1 MQFHDLVLLEGS
13 RNAILSMTMGGRRA
27 MYGPEALSAIV
38 APTLVIHGE
47 EDNII
52 NVKRSFIFKEKIK
65 NVKFKIYPKIG
76 HLPMYEDPVRTASD
90 IKNSFE
96 TFNLKVNKSI
106 TLIGMA
112 GAGKS
117 TIGKQLAKLLD
128 FNFLDGDLIIEERI
142 NQSIQNF
149 LDQHGGKEFTKI
161 EEEVLLS
168 INFDKTILATGGS
181 AVLSDNAMQF
191 LRKESEVIFLD
202 VTYENI
208 SKRILNL
215 SERGLV
221 REPNQ
226 SLQETYDERLSLY
239 RKYAD
244 HIVINDGDIDSCFKT
259 ISCFNKKFLIFV
271 NLFFNTSLNWYS
283 AIMKYAHREDIYDA
297 DTHMMERPDWI
308 YEFADKD
315 IREKL
320 EPIVEGNEETLSM
333 IDKAIDR
340 FKDRQSS
347 EEALNQGQGRI
358 HGLET

>member
-1 MQFHDLVLLEGS
+1 
-13 RNAILSMTMGGRRA
+13 
-27 MYGPEALSAIV
+27 
-38 APTLVIHGE
+38 
-47 EDNII
+47 
-52 NVKRSFIFKEKIK
+52 
-65 NVKFKIYPKIG
+65 
-76 HLPMYEDPVRTASD
+76 
-90 IKNSFE
+90 
-96 TFNLKVNKSI
+96 
-106 TLIGMA
+106 MA

-244 HIVINDGDIDSCFKT
+244 HIVINDGDIDSSLKQLVA
-259 ISCFNKKFLIFV
+259 LIKSF
-271 NLFFNTSLNWYS
+271 
-283 AIMKYAHREDIYDA
+283 
-297 DTHMMERPDWI
+297 
-308 YEFADKD
+308 
-315 IREKL
+315 
-320 EPIVEGNEETLSM
+320 
-333 IDKAIDR
+333 
-340 FKDRQSS
+340 
-347 EEALNQGQGRI
+347 
-358 HGLET
+358 

>member
-1 MQFHDLVLLEGS
+1 
-13 RNAILSMTMGGRRA
+13 
-27 MYGPEALSAIV
+27 
-38 APTLVIHGE
+38 
-47 EDNII
+47 
-52 NVKRSFIFKEKIK
+52 
-65 NVKFKIYPKIG
+65 
-76 HLPMYEDPVRTASD
+76 
-90 IKNSFE
+90 
-96 TFNLKVNKSI
+96 
-106 TLIGMA
+106 MA

-128 FNFLDGDLIIEERI
+128 LNFLDGDLIIEERI

-161 EEEVLLS
+161 EDEVLLS

-244 HIVINDGDIDSCFKT
+244 HIVINDGDIDSSLKQLVA
-259 ISCFNKKFLIFV
+259 LIKSF
-271 NLFFNTSLNWYS
+271 
-283 AIMKYAHREDIYDA
+283 
-297 DTHMMERPDWI
+297 
-308 YEFADKD
+308 
-315 IREKL
+315 
-320 EPIVEGNEETLSM
+320 
-333 IDKAIDR
+333 
-340 FKDRQSS
+340 
-347 EEALNQGQGRI
+347 
-358 HGLET
+358 

>member
-1 MQFHDLVLLEGS
+1 M
-13 RNAILSMTMGGRRA
+13 
-27 MYGPEALSAIV
+27 
-38 APTLVIHGE
+38 
-47 EDNII
+47 
-52 NVKRSFIFKEKIK
+52 
-65 NVKFKIYPKIG
+65 
-76 HLPMYEDPVRTASD
+76 
-90 IKNSFE
+90 
-96 TFNLKVNKSI
+96 NKSI

-168 INFDKTILATGGS
+168 INIDKTILATGGS

-191 LRKESEVIFLD
+191 LRKESEIIFLD

-244 HIVINDGDIDSCFKT
+244 HVVVNDGDIDSCLKQ
-259 ISCFNKKFLIFV
+259 LV
-271 NLFFNTSLNWYS
+271 
-283 AIMKYAHREDIYDA
+283 
-297 DTHMMERPDWI
+297 
-308 YEFADKD
+308 
-315 IREKL
+315 
-320 EPIVEGNEETLSM
+320 
-333 IDKAIDR
+333 
-340 FKDRQSS
+340 
-347 EEALNQGQGRI
+347 AL
-358 HGLET
+358 TKSF

>member
-1 MQFHDLVLLEGS
+1 
-13 RNAILSMTMGGRRA
+13 
-27 MYGPEALSAIV
+27 
-38 APTLVIHGE
+38 
-47 EDNII
+47 
-52 NVKRSFIFKEKIK
+52 
-65 NVKFKIYPKIG
+65 
-76 HLPMYEDPVRTASD
+76 
-90 IKNSFE
+90 
-96 TFNLKVNKSI
+96 
-106 TLIGMA
+106 MA

-168 INFDKTILATGGS
+168 INIDKTILATGGS

-244 HIVINDGDIDSCFKT
+244 HVVVNDGDIDSCLKQ
-259 ISCFNKKFLIFV
+259 LV
-271 NLFFNTSLNWYS
+271 
-283 AIMKYAHREDIYDA
+283 
-297 DTHMMERPDWI
+297 
-308 YEFADKD
+308 
-315 IREKL
+315 
-320 EPIVEGNEETLSM
+320 
-333 IDKAIDR
+333 
-340 FKDRQSS
+340 
-347 EEALNQGQGRI
+347 AL
-358 HGLET
+358 TKSF

>member
-1 MQFHDLVLLEGS
+1 M
-13 RNAILSMTMGGRRA
+13 
-27 MYGPEALSAIV
+27 
-38 APTLVIHGE
+38 
-47 EDNII
+47 
-52 NVKRSFIFKEKIK
+52 
-65 NVKFKIYPKIG
+65 
-76 HLPMYEDPVRTASD
+76 
-90 IKNSFE
+90 
-96 TFNLKVNKSI
+96 NKSI

-181 AVLSDNAMQF
+181 AVLSDSAMQF

-244 HIVINDGDIDSCFKT
+244 HVVVNDGDIDSCLKQ
-259 ISCFNKKFLIFV
+259 LV
-271 NLFFNTSLNWYS
+271 
-283 AIMKYAHREDIYDA
+283 
-297 DTHMMERPDWI
+297 
-308 YEFADKD
+308 
-315 IREKL
+315 
-320 EPIVEGNEETLSM
+320 
-333 IDKAIDR
+333 
-340 FKDRQSS
+340 
-347 EEALNQGQGRI
+347 ALTNSF
-358 HGLET
+358 

>member
-1 MQFHDLVLLEGS
+1 
-13 RNAILSMTMGGRRA
+13 
-27 MYGPEALSAIV
+27 
-38 APTLVIHGE
+38 
-47 EDNII
+47 
-52 NVKRSFIFKEKIK
+52 
-65 NVKFKIYPKIG
+65 
-76 HLPMYEDPVRTASD
+76 
-90 IKNSFE
+90 
-96 TFNLKVNKSI
+96 
-106 TLIGMA
+106 MA

-168 INFDKTILATGGS
+168 ININKTILATGGS

-244 HIVINDGDIDSCFKT
+244 HIVINDGDIDSCLKQ
-259 ISCFNKKFLIFV
+259 LV
-271 NLFFNTSLNWYS
+271 
-283 AIMKYAHREDIYDA
+283 
-297 DTHMMERPDWI
+297 
-308 YEFADKD
+308 
-315 IREKL
+315 
-320 EPIVEGNEETLSM
+320 
-333 IDKAIDR
+333 
-340 FKDRQSS
+340 
-347 EEALNQGQGRI
+347 AL
-358 HGLET
+358 TKSF

>member
-1 MQFHDLVLLEGS
+1 
-13 RNAILSMTMGGRRA
+13 
-27 MYGPEALSAIV
+27 
-38 APTLVIHGE
+38 
-47 EDNII
+47 
-52 NVKRSFIFKEKIK
+52 
-65 NVKFKIYPKIG
+65 
-76 HLPMYEDPVRTASD
+76 
-90 IKNSFE
+90 
-96 TFNLKVNKSI
+96 
-106 TLIGMA
+106 MA

-181 AVLSDNAMQF
+181 AVLSDSAMQF

-244 HIVINDGDIDSCFKT
+244 HIVINDGDIDSSLKQLVA
-259 ISCFNKKFLIFV
+259 LIKSF
-271 NLFFNTSLNWYS
+271 
-283 AIMKYAHREDIYDA
+283 
-297 DTHMMERPDWI
+297 
-308 YEFADKD
+308 
-315 IREKL
+315 
-320 EPIVEGNEETLSM
+320 
-333 IDKAIDR
+333 
-340 FKDRQSS
+340 
-347 EEALNQGQGRI
+347 
-358 HGLET
+358 

>member
-1 MQFHDLVLLEGS
+1 
-13 RNAILSMTMGGRRA
+13 
-27 MYGPEALSAIV
+27 
-38 APTLVIHGE
+38 
-47 EDNII
+47 
-52 NVKRSFIFKEKIK
+52 
-65 NVKFKIYPKIG
+65 
-76 HLPMYEDPVRTASD
+76 
-90 IKNSFE
+90 
-96 TFNLKVNKSI
+96 
-106 TLIGMA
+106 MA

-117 TIGKQLAKLLD
+117 TIGEQLAKLLD

-161 EEEVLLS
+161 EEEILLS

-244 HIVINDGDIDSCFKT
+244 HIVINDGDIDSSLKQLVA
-259 ISCFNKKFLIFV
+259 LIKSF
-271 NLFFNTSLNWYS
+271 
-283 AIMKYAHREDIYDA
+283 
-297 DTHMMERPDWI
+297 
-308 YEFADKD
+308 
-315 IREKL
+315 
-320 EPIVEGNEETLSM
+320 
-333 IDKAIDR
+333 
-340 FKDRQSS
+340 
-347 EEALNQGQGRI
+347 
-358 HGLET
+358 

>member
-1 MQFHDLVLLEGS
+1 
-13 RNAILSMTMGGRRA
+13 
-27 MYGPEALSAIV
+27 
-38 APTLVIHGE
+38 
-47 EDNII
+47 
-52 NVKRSFIFKEKIK
+52 
-65 NVKFKIYPKIG
+65 
-76 HLPMYEDPVRTASD
+76 
-90 IKNSFE
+90 
-96 TFNLKVNKSI
+96 
-106 TLIGMA
+106 MA

-202 VTYENI
+202 VTYKNI

-244 HIVINDGDIDSCFKT
+244 HVVVNDGDIDSCLKQ
-259 ISCFNKKFLIFV
+259 LV
-271 NLFFNTSLNWYS
+271 
-283 AIMKYAHREDIYDA
+283 
-297 DTHMMERPDWI
+297 
-308 YEFADKD
+308 
-315 IREKL
+315 
-320 EPIVEGNEETLSM
+320 
-333 IDKAIDR
+333 
-340 FKDRQSS
+340 
-347 EEALNQGQGRI
+347 AL
-358 HGLET
+358 TKSF

>member
-1 MQFHDLVLLEGS
+1 
-13 RNAILSMTMGGRRA
+13 
-27 MYGPEALSAIV
+27 
-38 APTLVIHGE
+38 
-47 EDNII
+47 
-52 NVKRSFIFKEKIK
+52 
-65 NVKFKIYPKIG
+65 
-76 HLPMYEDPVRTASD
+76 
-90 IKNSFE
+90 
-96 TFNLKVNKSI
+96 
-106 TLIGMA
+106 MA

-128 FNFLDGDLIIEERI
+128 LNFLDGDLIIEERI
-142 NQSIQNF
+142 NQSIQSF

-244 HIVINDGDIDSCFKT
+244 HIVINDGDIDSSLKQLVA
-259 ISCFNKKFLIFV
+259 LIKSF
-271 NLFFNTSLNWYS
+271 
-283 AIMKYAHREDIYDA
+283 
-297 DTHMMERPDWI
+297 
-308 YEFADKD
+308 
-315 IREKL
+315 
-320 EPIVEGNEETLSM
+320 
-333 IDKAIDR
+333 
-340 FKDRQSS
+340 
-347 EEALNQGQGRI
+347 
-358 HGLET
+358 

>member
-1 MQFHDLVLLEGS
+1 
-13 RNAILSMTMGGRRA
+13 
-27 MYGPEALSAIV
+27 
-38 APTLVIHGE
+38 
-47 EDNII
+47 
-52 NVKRSFIFKEKIK
+52 
-65 NVKFKIYPKIG
+65 
-76 HLPMYEDPVRTASD
+76 
-90 IKNSFE
+90 
-96 TFNLKVNKSI
+96 
-106 TLIGMA
+106 MA

-168 INFDKTILATGGS
+168 INIDKTILATGGS
-181 AVLSDNAMQF
+181 AVLSDSAMQF

-244 HIVINDGDIDSCFKT
+244 HVVVNDGDIDSCLKQ
-259 ISCFNKKFLIFV
+259 LV
-271 NLFFNTSLNWYS
+271 
-283 AIMKYAHREDIYDA
+283 
-297 DTHMMERPDWI
+297 
-308 YEFADKD
+308 
-315 IREKL
+315 
-320 EPIVEGNEETLSM
+320 
-333 IDKAIDR
+333 
-340 FKDRQSS
+340 
-347 EEALNQGQGRI
+347 AL
-358 HGLET
+358 TKSF

>member
-1 MQFHDLVLLEGS
+1 
-13 RNAILSMTMGGRRA
+13 
-27 MYGPEALSAIV
+27 
-38 APTLVIHGE
+38 
-47 EDNII
+47 
-52 NVKRSFIFKEKIK
+52 
-65 NVKFKIYPKIG
+65 
-76 HLPMYEDPVRTASD
+76 
-90 IKNSFE
+90 
-96 TFNLKVNKSI
+96 
-106 TLIGMA
+106 MA

-244 HIVINDGDIDSCFKT
+244 YVVVNDGDIDSCLKQ
-259 ISCFNKKFLIFV
+259 
-271 NLFFNTSLNWYS
+271 
-283 AIMKYAHREDIYDA
+283 
-297 DTHMMERPDWI
+297 
-308 YEFADKD
+308 
-315 IREKL
+315 
-320 EPIVEGNEETLSM
+320 IV
-333 IDKAIDR
+333 
-340 FKDRQSS
+340 
-347 EEALNQGQGRI
+347 AL
-358 HGLET
+358 TKSF

>member
-1 MQFHDLVLLEGS
+1 
-13 RNAILSMTMGGRRA
+13 
-27 MYGPEALSAIV
+27 
-38 APTLVIHGE
+38 
-47 EDNII
+47 
-52 NVKRSFIFKEKIK
+52 
-65 NVKFKIYPKIG
+65 
-76 HLPMYEDPVRTASD
+76 
-90 IKNSFE
+90 
-96 TFNLKVNKSI
+96 
-106 TLIGMA
+106 MA

-128 FNFLDGDLIIEERI
+128 LKFLDGDLIIEERI
-142 NQSIQNF
+142 NQSIQSF

-244 HIVINDGDIDSCFKT
+244 HIVINDGDIDSSLKQLVA
-259 ISCFNKKFLIFV
+259 LIKSF
-271 NLFFNTSLNWYS
+271 
-283 AIMKYAHREDIYDA
+283 
-297 DTHMMERPDWI
+297 
-308 YEFADKD
+308 
-315 IREKL
+315 
-320 EPIVEGNEETLSM
+320 
-333 IDKAIDR
+333 
-340 FKDRQSS
+340 
-347 EEALNQGQGRI
+347 
-358 HGLET
+358 